1 MWNIQ
6 ISIDYYSSTGIS
18 VGVQALRELKGQ
30 SVAHLETPERV
41 RGRER
46 QGQYATAISNLATA
60 VQ

>member
-46 QGQYATAISNLATA
+46 QGQYGTL
-60 VQ
+60 